1 MITPPSDKKL
11 FLVDAYALIFRAYY
25 AFIKNPRINTKG
37 MNTSAV
43 FGFTNA
49 LMEVIRSEKP
59 THLAVVFDPPGPT
72 LRTEQFEAYKA
83 NRDETPEDIKLS
95 VPWIVRI
102 LEGMRIPVLQ
112 APGYEA
118 DDLIGCLAKRAEKEG
133 FDVFMMTPDKDFAQL
148 VSDKIRMFRPG
159 RGGNP
164 ASVWGPEEVKERYGL
179 ERPEQVIDLLGLM
192 GDSADNIPGVPG
204 VGEKTAIKFLQ
215 AYGSMEGLYEHVEEL
230 KGKMKEKV
238 EANKELAFLS
248 RELATIVV
256 DIDFAEDFAA
266 MAMEPAD
273 ASALAP
279 VLEELE
285 FRTLAK
291 RLLGEAFTAAPS
303 RPASTWVAS
312 VASAPAA
319 ASDSSDDGQL
329 SMFDAALDVA
339 PSASTLDALDKE
351 ASNYALV
358 DDPSAMN
365 DLVTALRKAGRFAF
379 DTETTGLN
387 AMEASLV
394 GMSFSAESGTGS
406 YVPVHA
412 RSWEDIRNVFQPL
425 LEDPE
430 VTIVG
435 QNLKFDGKIMAR
447 HGVDLTRAKLEDT
460 MVAHYLLE
468 PDQPHGMDALAQ
480 AFLGYQCIPITDLIG
495 KKGKNQ
501 KSMADLPPE
510 DVVDYACEDADVTL
524 RLADVL
530 MPKLAEEGLDGLFRD
545 IEMPLLSVLMHM
557 EMEGVAL
564 DTNHLSQFSATLAEN
579 LDALQTSIQG
589 HAGIPFNVDS
599 PKQLGEVLFEHLEIP
614 AKVKKTKTG
623 QYPTSEAVL
632 SKLKD
637 KHPIVAEVL
646 EYRKLKKLRSTY
658 VEPLPALILEET
670 GRVHT
675 TYMQVVAATGRLSS
689 KDPNLQNIP
698 IRTEQ
703 GREIRKAFVPRDQDH
718 VLVAADY
725 SQVELRIAAAMSK
738 ERGLIEAFQKGE
750 DIHAATAAKVFGV
763 ALEDVTREQRSQA
776 KAVNF
781 GILYG
786 QGAFGLAETLG
797 ISRKEAKSI
806 IDAYHAQFAGLEA
819 FTQTCVAE
827 ARESGMAKTLL
838 GRRRPLADIHS
849 NNAVVR
855 AFAER
860 NAVNTPIQGSAADI
874 IKLAMIDVAKEMRGM
889 KSRLIMQVHDELVV
903 DAALSELDEVKAL
916 LVRCMERAVKLE
928 VPLEVEVSHG
938 QNWLEAH

>member
-148 VSDKIRMFRPG
+148 VTENIRMFRPG

-192 GDSADNIPGVPG
+192 GDSADNIPGIPG

-215 AYGSMEGLYEHVEEL
+215 AYGSIEGLYDHVHEL

-238 EANKELAFLS
+238 ESSKELAFLS
-248 RELATIVV
+248 RDLATIVV
-256 DIDFAEDFAA
+256 DIDFAEDFSA
-266 MAMEPAD
+266 MAISPAD
-273 ASALAP
+273 AAMLAP

-291 RLLGEAFTAAPS
+291 RLLGEAAASAQTASAAPT
-303 RPASTWVAS
+303 PASTN
-312 VASAPAA
+312 PE
-319 ASDSSDDGQL
+319 SSQDGQL

-339 PSASTLDALDKE
+339 PSASTLNSLDKE
-351 ASNYALV
+351 VSSYVLV
-358 DDPSAMN
+358 EDESSMN
-365 DLVTALRKAGRFAF
+365 SLVTDLRKAGRFAF

-394 GMSFSAESGTGS
+394 GMSFSAEAGTGS
-406 YVPVHA
+406 YVPVHG
-412 RSWEDIRNVFQPL
+412 RSWEAIRALFQPL

-530 MPKLAEEGLDGLFRD
+530 MPKLAEEGLGSLFHD

-564 DTNHLSQFSATLAEN
+564 DTDHLSRFSATLAEQ

-599 PKQLGEVLFEHLEIP
+599 PKQLGEVLFEHLDIP

-637 KHPIVAEVL
+637 KHPIVGEVL

-658 VEPLPALILEET
+658 VEPLPSLIHSET
-670 GRVHT
+670 GRLHT

-718 VLVAADY
+718 VIVAADY

-738 ERGLIEAFQKGE
+738 EQGLIEAFQQGK

-763 ALEDVTREQRSQA
+763 PLDDVTREQRSQA

-806 IDAYHAQFAGLEA
+806 IDAYHAQFAGLDA
-819 FTQTCVAE
+819 FTQTCVAQ

-874 IKLAMIDVAKEMRGM
+874 IKVAMIDVAKEMRGM
-889 KSRLIMQVHDELVV
+889 QSRLIMQVHDELVV
-903 DAALSELDEVKAL
+903 DAAVSELEEVKAL

-928 VPLEVEVSHG
+928 VPLEVDVSHG

>member
-49 LMEVIRSEKP
+49 LLEVIRNEQP

-72 LRTEQFEAYKA
+72 LRNEQFAEYKA

-112 APGYEA
+112 APGFEA

-148 VSDKIRMFRPG
+148 VTEKIRMYRPG
-159 RGGNP
+159 RGGTP
-164 ASVWGPEEVKERYGL
+164 PTIWGPEEVRERYGL
-179 ERPEQVIDLLGLM
+179 EDPKQVIDLLGLM

-215 AYGSMEGLYEHVEEL
+215 AYGSMEGLYDHVDEL

-248 RELATIVV
+248 RELATIVL
-256 DIDFAEDFAA
+256 DIDFDEDFPA
-266 MAMEPAD
+266 MALEPAD
-273 ASALAP
+273 AAVLGP

-285 FRTLAK
+285 FRTLS
-291 RLLGEAFTAAPS
+291 RRMLGDAAAATPS
-303 RPASTWVAS
+303 PSASSAPL
-312 VASAPAA
+312 APAA
-319 ASDSSDDGQL
+319 APAESDSDGQL
-329 SMFDAALDVA
+329 SMFDAAMDVA
-339 PSASTLDALDKE
+339 PSVSTLGSLNDAEVTYTLVE
-351 ASNYALV
+351 GAESLAALV
-358 DDPSAMN
+358 A
-365 DLVTALRKAGRFAF
+365 DLTAAGRFAF
-379 DTETTGLN
+379 DTETSGLN
-387 AMEASLV
+387 AMEAQLV
-394 GMSFSAESGTGS
+394 GMSFSAKAGTGS
-406 YVPVHA
+406 YVPVNP
-412 RSWEDIRNVFQPL
+412 STWSDIQAIVKPL
-425 LEDPE
+425 LENPALT
-430 VTIVG
+430 VVG
-435 QNLKFDGKIMAR
+435 QNLKFDGKVMAR
-447 HGVDLTRAKLEDT
+447 HGVDLTLANLEDT

-480 AFLGYQCIPITDLIG
+480 AFLGYQCIPITDLLG

-501 KSMADLPPE
+501 KSMADIPPSE
-510 DVVDYACEDADVTL
+510 VVNYACEDADITL
-524 RLADVL
+524 QLAEVL
-530 MPKLAEEGLDGLFRD
+530 LPKLEEEGLMTLYRD
-545 IEMPLLSVLMHM
+545 VEMPLLSVLLNM
-557 EMEGVAL
+557 ELEGVAL
-564 DTNHLSQFSATLAEN
+564 DTAHLSQFS
-579 LDALQTSIQG
+579 DALASQLDELQQSIHS
-589 HAGIPFNVDS
+589 HAGAPFNVDS
-599 PKQLGEVLFEHLEIP
+599 PKQLGDVLFEHLAIP

-637 KHPIVAEVL
+637 AHPIVGEVL

-658 VEPLPALILEET
+658 VEPLPSLLHPET

-698 IRTEQ
+698 IRTAQ
-703 GREIRKAFVPRDQDH
+703 GREIRKAFVPRSADH

-725 SQVELRIAAAMSK
+725 SQVELRIAAAMSG
-738 ERGLIEAFQKGE
+738 EQGLIEAFQKGE

-763 ALEDVTREQRSQA
+763 GLDEVTREQRSQA

-786 QGAFGLAETLG
+786 QGAFGLAENLG
-797 ISRKEAKSI
+797 ISRKEAKGI
-806 IDAYHAQFAGLEA
+806 IEAYHAQFSGLDD
-819 FTQTCVAE
+819 FTKDCVSR
-827 ARESGMAKTLL
+827 AREAGHATTLL
-838 GRRRPLADIHS
+838 GRRRPLPDILS

-874 IKLAMIDVAKEMRGM
+874 IKVAMIDVAKEMKGM
-889 KSRLIMQVHDELVV
+889 QSKLIMQVHDELVV
-903 DAALSELDEVKAL
+903 DAVTSELEEVKAL
-916 LVRCMERAVKLE
+916 LVRCMERAVKLD
-928 VPLEVEVSHG
+928 VPLDVEVSHG
-938 QNWLEAH
+938 QTWLEAH

>member
-1 MITPPSDKKL
+1 M
-11 FLVDAYALIFRAYY
+11 
-25 AFIKNPRINTKG
+25 
-37 MNTSAV
+37 
-43 FGFTNA
+43 
-49 LMEVIRSEKP
+49 
-59 THLAVVFDPPGPT
+59 
-72 LRTEQFEAYKA
+72 
-83 NRDETPEDIKLS
+83 
-95 VPWIVRI
+95 
-102 LEGMRIPVLQ
+102 LQ

-215 AYGSMEGLYEHVEEL
+215 AYGSMEGLYEHVDEL

-273 ASALAP
+273 ASRAGARAG
-279 VLEELE
+279 
-285 FRTLAK
+285 RTRISHLGQTVARR
-291 RLLGEAFTAAPS
+291 RLHRCPCTTRLDFGGFGGGRGS
-303 RPASTWVAS
+303 
-312 VASAPAA
+312 
-319 ASDSSDDGQL
+319 SDSSDDGQL

-406 YVPVHA
+406 YVPVHG
-412 RSWEDIRNVFQPL
+412 RSWEAIRAVFQPL

-738 ERGLIEAFQKGE
+738 ERGLIEAFQKGKTSTPPRQQRCLGWRLKTSRANSGARRKRS
-750 DIHAATAAKVFGV
+750 I
-763 ALEDVTREQRSQA
+763 LESFTG
-776 KAVNF
+776 KAPLVLPKHWGF
-781 GILYG
+781 
-786 QGAFGLAETLG
+786 
-797 ISRKEAKSI
+797 R
-806 IDAYHAQFAGLEA
+806 
-819 FTQTCVAE
+819 
-827 ARESGMAKTLL
+827 
-838 GRRRPLADIHS
+838 GRRPRASSTRTTRNSLALKPSPKPAWQKHENQAWPKPCWADAGPSPTSSATMPLFAPLQSVMPSTRPFRD
-849 NNAVVR
+849 
-855 AFAER
+855 
-860 NAVNTPIQGSAADI
+860 
-874 IKLAMIDVAKEMRGM
+874 
-889 KSRLIMQVHDELVV
+889 
-903 DAALSELDEVKAL
+903 L
-916 LVRCMERAVKLE
+916 LLTSSSW
-928 VPLEVEVSHG
+928 P
-938 QNWLEAH
+938 

>member
-1 MITPPSDKKL
+1 MITPPSEKKL

-49 LMEVIRSEKP
+49 LLEVIRSEQP

-72 LRTEQFEAYKA
+72 LRNEQFEDYKA

-95 VPWIVRI
+95 VPWIVKI

-112 APGYEA
+112 APGFEA

-148 VSDKIRMFRPG
+148 VTDKIRMFRPG

-164 ASVWGPEEVKERYGL
+164 ASVWGPEEVRERYGL
-179 ERPEQVIDLLGLM
+179 EDPKQVIDLLGLM

-215 AYGSMEGLYEHVEEL
+215 AYGSMEGLYEHVHEL

-238 EANKELAFLS
+238 EANRELAFLS
-248 RELATIVV
+248 RELATIVL
-256 DIDFAEDFAA
+256 DIDFDEDFPA
-266 MAMEPAD
+266 MALEPANAD
-273 ASALAP
+273 VLAP

-285 FRTLAK
+285 FRTLS
-291 RLLGEAFTAAPS
+291 RRILGDVTTAP
-303 RPASTWVAS
+303 
-312 VASAPAA
+312 APAA
-319 ASDSSDDGQL
+319 SANPTPRSASNSQDSEGQL
-329 SMFDAALDVA
+329 SMFDAAMDVA
-339 PSASTLDALDKE
+339 PAASTLGALDPDKVTY
-351 ASNYALV
+351 SLV
-358 DDPSAMN
+358 DDDAGMKA
-365 DLVTALRKAGRFAF
+365 LVKTLTQAKRFAF
-379 DTETTGLN
+379 DTETSGLN

-394 GMSFSAESGTGS
+394 GMSFSAEAHTGS
-406 YVPVHA
+406 YVPVNPSTWPPI
-412 RSWEDIRNVFQPL
+412 RDIFKPL
-425 LEDPE
+425 LEDPKL
-430 VTIVG
+430 TIVG
-435 QNLKFDGKIMAR
+435 QNLKYDGKIMAR
-447 HGVDLTRAKLEDT
+447 HGVDLTQANLEDT

-480 AFLGYQCIPITDLIG
+480 AFLDYQCIPITDLLG

-501 KSMADLPPE
+501 KSMADIPPSE
-510 DVVDYACEDADVTL
+510 VVNYACEDADITL
-524 RLADVL
+524 QLADVL
-530 MPKLAEEGLDGLFRD
+530 IPKLEEEGLTALFRD
-545 IEMPLLSVLMHM
+545 VEMPLLSVLMDM
-557 EMEGVAL
+557 ELEGVAL
-564 DTNHLSQFSATLAEN
+564 DTAHLAQFSDTLAQE
-579 LDALQTSIQG
+579 LDALQQSIQG
-589 HAGIPFNVDS
+589 HAGVPFNVDS
-599 PKQLGEVLFEHLEIP
+599 PKQLGDVLFEHLEIP

-637 KHPIVAEVL
+637 KHPIVGKVL

-658 VEPLPALILEET
+658 VEPLPSLLHPET

-698 IRTEQ
+698 IRTAQ
-703 GREIRKAFVPRDQDH
+703 GREIRKAFVPRSANH

-725 SQVELRIAAAMSK
+725 SQVELRIAAAMS
-738 ERGLIEAFQKGE
+738 EEQGLIEAFQKGE

-763 ALEDVTREQRSQA
+763 PLDEVSREQRSQA

-786 QGAFGLAETLG
+786 QGAFGLAENLG
-797 ISRKEAKSI
+797 ISRKEAKAI
-806 IDAYHAQFAGLEA
+806 IEAYHSQFSGLEA
-819 FTQTCVAE
+819 FTQTCVAQ
-827 ARESGMAKTLL
+827 AREAGYATTLL
-838 GRRRPLADIHS
+838 GRRRPLPDIHS

-874 IKLAMIDVAKEMRGM
+874 IKVAMIEVDREMKGM
-889 KSRLIMQVHDELVV
+889 ESKLIMQVHDELVV
-903 DAALSELDEVKAL
+903 DAVESELDDVKAL
-916 LVRCMERAVKLE
+916 LVRCMERAVKLS
-928 VPLEVEVSHG
+928 VPLDVEVSHG
-938 QNWLEAH
+938 QTWLEAH

>member
-49 LMEVIRSEKP
+49 LLEVIRTEQP
-59 THLAVVFDPPGPT
+59 THIAVVFDPPGPT
-72 LRTEQFEAYKA
+72 LRKEQFEAYKA

-102 LEGMRIPVLQ
+102 LEGLRVPVLQ

-118 DDLIGCLAKRAEKEG
+118 DDLIGCLAVRAEKAG
-133 FDVFMMTPDKDFAQL
+133 YDVFMMTPDKDFAQL
-148 VSDKIRMFRPG
+148 VTDKIRMFRPG

-164 ASVWGPEEVKERYGL
+164 ATVWGPDEVRERYGL
-179 ERPEQVIDLLGLM
+179 QDPKQVIDLLGLM

-215 AYGSMEGLYEHVEEL
+215 AYGSMEGLYENVAEL

-238 EANKELAFLS
+238 EDNRDLAFLS
-248 RELATIVV
+248 RQLATIIV
-256 DIDFAEDFAA
+256 DIDFQEDLDA
-266 MAMEPAD
+266 MVLEQPD
-273 ASALAP
+273 VQALAT

-285 FRTLAK
+285 FRTLA
-291 RLLGEAFTAAPS
+291 RRILGD
-303 RPASTWVAS
+303 VAS
-312 VASAPAA
+312 SEAVAPAQAAAARPTASAAD
-319 ASDSSDDGQL
+319 SDRDGQL
-329 SMFDAALDVA
+329 SMFDAAMDVA
-339 PSASTLDALDKE
+339 PSVSTLGSLDLDSVDYRLVESLADAH
-351 ASNYALV
+351 ALV
-358 DDPSAMN
+358 HE
-365 DLVTALRKAGRFAF
+365 LTAAGRFAF
-379 DTETTGLN
+379 DTETSGLN
-387 AMEASLV
+387 AMEADLV
-394 GMSFSAESGTGS
+394 GMSFSASKGTGA
-406 YVPVHA
+406 YVAVNAETWPA
-412 RSWEDIRNVFQPL
+412 IRDVFKPL
-425 LEDPE
+425 LEDPAL
-430 VTIVG
+430 TLVG
-435 QNLKFDGKIMAR
+435 QNLKYDGKIMAR
-447 HGVDLTRAKLEDT
+447 HGIDLTKAKLEDT

-480 AFLGYQCIPITDLIG
+480 AFLDYQCIPITDLIG
-495 KKGKNQ
+495 KKGKGQ
-501 KSMADLPPE
+501 KSMADLLPAE
-510 DVVDYACEDADVTL
+510 VVNYACEDADITL
-524 RLADVL
+524 RLAEVL
-530 MPKLAEEGLDGLFRD
+530 IPKLEEEGLMGLFRD
-545 IEMPLLSVLMHM
+545 VEMPLLSVLLHM
-557 EMEGVAL
+557 ELQGVAL
-564 DTNHLSQFSATLAEN
+564 DTDHLARFSKELATQIEV
-579 LDALQTSIQG
+579 LQRSIQD
-589 HAGIPFNVDS
+589 HAGVPFNVDS
-599 PKQLGEVLFEHLEIP
+599 PKQLGDVLFEHLAIP

-632 SKLKD
+632 SKLTD
-637 KHPIVAEVL
+637 THPIVSEVL

-658 VEPLPALILEET
+658 VEPLPSLRNAET

-703 GREIRKAFVPRDQDH
+703 GREIRKAFVPSGPDR

-725 SQVELRIAAAMSK
+725 SQVELRIAAAMSG
-738 ERGLIEAFQKGE
+738 EQGLIEAFQQGE

-763 ALEDVTREQRSQA
+763 ALDEVTREQRSQA

-786 QGAFGLAETLG
+786 QGAFGLAENLG

-806 IDAYHAQFAGLEA
+806 IEAYHAQFAGLEA
-819 FTQTCVAE
+819 FTQDCVAK
-827 ARESGMAKTLL
+827 ARDAGQAVTLL
-838 GRRRPLADIHS
+838 GRRRPLPDIHS

-874 IKLAMIDVAKEMRGM
+874 IKVAMIDVHREMQGM
-889 KSRLIMQVHDELVV
+889 ESKLIMQVHDELVV
-903 DAALSELDEVKAL
+903 DATTSEASAVQAL
-916 LVRCMERAVKLE
+916 LVRCMERAAKLE
-928 VPLEVEVSHG
+928 VPLDVEVSQG
-938 QNWLEAH
+938 ATWLEAH

>member
-1 MITPPSDKKL
+1 MITSPSEKKL

-49 LMEVIRSEKP
+49 LLEVIRSEQP

-72 LRTEQFEAYKA
+72 LRNEQFEDYKA

-95 VPWIVRI
+95 VPWIVNI

-112 APGYEA
+112 APGFEA

-148 VSDKIRMFRPG
+148 VTDKIRMFRPG

-164 ASVWGPEEVKERYGL
+164 ASVWGPDEVRERYGL
-179 ERPEQVIDLLGLM
+179 EDPKQVIDLLGLM

-215 AYGSMEGLYEHVEEL
+215 AYGSMEGLYDHVHEL

-238 EANKELAFLS
+238 EANRELAFLS
-248 RELATIVV
+248 RKLATIVL
-256 DIDFAEDFAA
+256 DIDFDEDFPA
-266 MAMEPAD
+266 MALEPANAD
-273 ASALAP
+273 MLAP

-285 FRTLAK
+285 FRTLS
-291 RLLGEAFTAAPS
+291 RRILGDVSPSAAAPAVS
-303 RPASTWVAS
+303 ANPTPRPASNS
-312 VASAPAA
+312 Q
-319 ASDSSDDGQL
+319 DSEGQL
-329 SMFDAALDVA
+329 SMFDAAMDVA
-339 PSASTLDALDKE
+339 PAVSTLGALDTDKVK
-351 ASNYALV
+351 YALV
-358 DDPSAMN
+358 DDAAGMKA
-365 DLVTALRKAGRFAF
+365 LVKTLIQAQRFAF
-379 DTETTGLN
+379 DTETSGLN

-394 GMSFSAESGTGS
+394 GMSFSAEAHTGR
-406 YVPVHA
+406 YVPVNPNTWPA
-412 RSWEDIRNVFQPL
+412 IRDIFKPL
-425 LEDPE
+425 LEDPKL
-430 VTIVG
+430 TIVG
-435 QNLKFDGKIMAR
+435 QNLKYDGKIMAR
-447 HGVDLTRAKLEDT
+447 HGVDLTQANLEDT

-480 AFLGYQCIPITDLIG
+480 TFLDYQCIPITDLLG

-501 KSMADLPPE
+501 KSMADIPPAE
-510 DVVDYACEDADVTL
+510 VVNYACEDADITL
-524 RLADVL
+524 QLADVL
-530 MPKLAEEGLDGLFRD
+530 IPKLEEEGLAALFRD
-545 IEMPLLSVLMHM
+545 VEMPLLSVLMDM
-557 EMEGVAL
+557 ELEGVAL
-564 DTNHLSQFSATLAEN
+564 DTAHLAQFSDTLAQE
-579 LDALQTSIQG
+579 LDALQRSIQG
-589 HAGIPFNVDS
+589 HAGVPFNVDS
-599 PKQLGEVLFEHLEIP
+599 PKQLGDVLFEHLEIP

-637 KHPIVAEVL
+637 KHPIVGEVL

-658 VEPLPALILEET
+658 VEPLPSLLHSET

-698 IRTEQ
+698 IRTAQ
-703 GREIRKAFVPRDQDH
+703 GREIRKAFVPRSANH

-725 SQVELRIAAAMSK
+725 SQVELRIAAAMS
-738 ERGLIEAFQKGE
+738 EEQGLIEAFQKGE

-763 ALEDVTREQRSQA
+763 PLDDVSREQRSQA

-786 QGAFGLAETLG
+786 QGAFGLAENLG
-797 ISRKEAKSI
+797 ISRKEAKAI
-806 IDAYHAQFAGLEA
+806 IEAYHSQFSGLEA
-819 FTQTCVAE
+819 FTQTCVAQ
-827 ARESGMAKTLL
+827 AREAGYATTLL
-838 GRRRPLADIHS
+838 GRRRPLPDIHS

-874 IKLAMIDVAKEMRGM
+874 IKVAMIEVAREMKGM
-889 KSRLIMQVHDELVV
+889 ESKLIMQVHDELVV
-903 DAALSELDEVKAL
+903 DAVESELDDVKDL
-916 LVRCMERAVKLE
+916 LVRCMERAIKLS
-928 VPLEVEVSHG
+928 VPLDVEVSHG
-938 QNWLEAH
+938 QTWLEAH

>member
-1 MITPPSDKKL
+1 MITPPSEKKL

-49 LMEVIRSEKP
+49 LLEVIRSEQP

-72 LRTEQFEAYKA
+72 LRNEQFEDYKA

-95 VPWIVRI
+95 VPWIVKI

-112 APGYEA
+112 APGFEA

-148 VSDKIRMFRPG
+148 VTDKIRMFRPG

-164 ASVWGPEEVKERYGL
+164 ASVWGPEEVRERYGL
-179 ERPEQVIDLLGLM
+179 EDPKQVIDLLGLM

-215 AYGSMEGLYEHVEEL
+215 AYGSMEGLYEHVHEL

-238 EANKELAFLS
+238 EANRELAFLS
-248 RELATIVV
+248 RELATIVL
-256 DIDFAEDFAA
+256 DIDFDEDFPA
-266 MAMEPAD
+266 MALEPANAD
-273 ASALAP
+273 VLAP

-285 FRTLAK
+285 FRTLS
-291 RLLGEAFTAAPS
+291 RRILGDVTTAA
-303 RPASTWVAS
+303 
-312 VASAPAA
+312 APAA
-319 ASDSSDDGQL
+319 SANPTPRSASNSQDSEGQL
-329 SMFDAALDVA
+329 SMFDAAMDVA
-339 PSASTLDALDKE
+339 PAASTLGALDTDKVT
-351 ASNYALV
+351 YDLV
-358 DDPSAMN
+358 DDDNGMKA
-365 DLVTALRKAGRFAF
+365 LVETLTQAKRFAF
-379 DTETTGLN
+379 DTETSGLN

-394 GMSFSAESGTGS
+394 GMSFSAEANTGS
-406 YVPVHA
+406 YVPVNPNTWSA
-412 RSWEDIRNVFQPL
+412 IRDIFKPL
-425 LEDPE
+425 LEDPKL
-430 VTIVG
+430 TIVG
-435 QNLKFDGKIMAR
+435 QNLKYDGKIMAR
-447 HGVDLTRAKLEDT
+447 HGVDLTQANLEDT

-468 PDQPHGMDALAQ
+468 PDQSHGMDALAQ
-480 AFLGYQCIPITDLIG
+480 AFLDYQCIPITDLLG

-501 KSMADLPPE
+501 KSMADIPPAE
-510 DVVDYACEDADVTL
+510 VVNYACEDADITL
-524 RLADVL
+524 QLADVL
-530 MPKLAEEGLDGLFRD
+530 IPKLEEEGLAALFRD
-545 IEMPLLSVLMHM
+545 VEMPLLSVLMAM
-557 EMEGVAL
+557 ELEGVAL
-564 DTNHLSQFSATLAEN
+564 DTAHLTQFSETLAQE
-579 LDALQTSIQG
+579 LDALQQSIQG
-589 HAGIPFNVDS
+589 HAGVPFNVDS
-599 PKQLGEVLFEHLEIP
+599 PKQLGDVLFEHLEIP

-637 KHPIVAEVL
+637 KHPIVGEVL

-658 VEPLPALILEET
+658 VEPLPSLLHPET

-698 IRTEQ
+698 IRTAQ
-703 GREIRKAFVPRDQDH
+703 GREIRKAFVPRSANH

-725 SQVELRIAAAMSK
+725 SQVELRIAAAMS
-738 ERGLIEAFQKGE
+738 EEQGLIEAFQKGE

-763 ALEDVTREQRSQA
+763 PLDDVSREQRSQA

-786 QGAFGLAETLG
+786 QGAFGLAENLG
-797 ISRKEAKSI
+797 ISRKEAKAI
-806 IDAYHAQFAGLEA
+806 IEAYHSQFSGLEA

-827 ARESGMAKTLL
+827 AREAGYATTLL
-838 GRRRPLADIHS
+838 GRRRPLPDIHS

-874 IKLAMIDVAKEMRGM
+874 IKVAMIEVDREMKGM
-889 KSRLIMQVHDELVV
+889 ESKLIMQVHDELVV
-903 DAALSELDEVKAL
+903 DAVESELDDVKAL
-916 LVRCMERAVKLE
+916 LVRCMERAVKLS
-928 VPLEVEVSHG
+928 VPLDVEVSHG
-938 QNWLEAH
+938 QTWLEAH

>member
-1 MITPPSDKKL
+1 MITPPSEKKL

-49 LMEVIRSEKP
+49 LLEVIRSEQP

-72 LRTEQFEAYKA
+72 LRNEQFEDYKA

-95 VPWIVRI
+95 VPWIVKI

-112 APGYEA
+112 APGFEA

-148 VSDKIRMFRPG
+148 VTDKVRMFRPG

-164 ASVWGPEEVKERYGL
+164 ASVWGPEEVRERYGL
-179 ERPEQVIDLLGLM
+179 EDPKQVIDLLGLM

-215 AYGSMEGLYEHVEEL
+215 AYGSMEGLYEHVDEL

-238 EANKELAFLS
+238 EANRELAFLS
-248 RELATIVV
+248 RELATIVL
-256 DIDFAEDFAA
+256 DIDFDEDFPA
-266 MAMEPAD
+266 MALEPAN
-273 ASALAP
+273 AEMLAP

-285 FRTLAK
+285 FRTLS
-291 RLLGEAFTAAPS
+291 RRILGDVSSTTAAATSAPKAS
-303 RPASTWVAS
+303 RPAATDQ
-312 VASAPAA
+312 
-319 ASDSSDDGQL
+319 DSEGQL
-329 SMFDAALDVA
+329 SMFDAAMDVA
-339 PSASTLDALDKE
+339 PAASTLGALDADKVK
-351 ASNYALV
+351 YDLV
-358 DDPSAMN
+358 DDTEGMKA
-365 DLVTALRKAGRFAF
+365 LVNTLTEAKRFAF
-379 DTETTGLN
+379 DTETSGLN

-394 GMSFSAESGTGS
+394 GMSFSAEAHTGS
-406 YVPVHA
+406 YVPVNPSTWPGI
-412 RSWEDIRNVFQPL
+412 RDIFKPL
-425 LEDPE
+425 LEHPE
-430 VTIVG
+430 LTIVG
-435 QNLKFDGKIMAR
+435 QNLKYDGKIMAR
-447 HGVDLTRAKLEDT
+447 HGVDLTQAKLEDT
-460 MVAHYLLE
+460 MVAHYLLQ

-480 AFLGYQCIPITDLIG
+480 AFLDYQCIPITDLLG

-501 KSMADLPPE
+501 KSMADIPPAE
-510 DVVDYACEDADVTL
+510 VVNYACEDADITL
-524 RLADVL
+524 QLADVL
-530 MPKLAEEGLDGLFRD
+530 IPKLEKEGLTALFRD
-545 IEMPLLSVLMHM
+545 VEMPLLSVLMDM
-557 EMEGVAL
+557 ELEGVAL
-564 DTNHLSQFSATLAEN
+564 DTAHLAQFSGQLAQE
-579 LDALQTSIQG
+579 LDALQQSIQG
-589 HAGIPFNVDS
+589 HAGVPFNVDS
-599 PKQLGEVLFEHLEIP
+599 PKQLGDVLFEHLEIP

-637 KHPIVAEVL
+637 KHPIVGEVL

-658 VEPLPALILEET
+658 VEPLPSLLHSET

-698 IRTEQ
+698 IRTAQ
-703 GREIRKAFVPRDQDH
+703 GREIRKAFVPRNANH

-725 SQVELRIAAAMSK
+725 SQVELRIAAAMS
-738 ERGLIEAFQKGE
+738 EEQGLIEAFQKGE

-763 ALEDVTREQRSQA
+763 TLEDVTREQRSQA

-786 QGAFGLAETLG
+786 QGAFGLAENLG
-797 ISRKEAKSI
+797 ISRKEAKAI
-806 IDAYHAQFAGLEA
+806 IEAYHKQFSGLDA
-819 FTQTCVAE
+819 FTQACVAK
-827 ARESGMAKTLL
+827 AREAGYATTLL
-838 GRRRPLADIHS
+838 GRRRPLPDIHS

-874 IKLAMIDVAKEMRGM
+874 IKVAMIEVAKEMKGM
-889 KSRLIMQVHDELVV
+889 ESKLIMQVHDELVV
-903 DAALSELDEVKAL
+903 DAVESELDDVKAL
-916 LVRCMERAVKLE
+916 LVRCMERAVKLS
-928 VPLEVEVSHG
+928 VPLDVEVSHG
-938 QNWLEAH
+938 QTWLEAH

>member
-1 MITPPSDKKL
+1 MITPHSEKKL

-49 LMEVIRSEKP
+49 LLEVIRSEQP

-72 LRTEQFEAYKA
+72 LRNEQFEDYKA

-95 VPWIVRI
+95 VPWIVKI

-112 APGYEA
+112 APGFEA

-148 VSDKIRMFRPG
+148 VTDKIRMFRPG

-164 ASVWGPEEVKERYGL
+164 ASVWGPEEVRERYGL
-179 ERPEQVIDLLGLM
+179 EDPKQVIDLLGLM

-215 AYGSMEGLYEHVEEL
+215 AYGSMEGVYEHVHEL

-238 EANKELAFLS
+238 EANRELAFLS
-248 RELATIVV
+248 RELATIVL
-256 DIDFAEDFAA
+256 DIDFDEDFPA
-266 MAMEPAD
+266 MALEPANVEM
-273 ASALAP
+273 LAP

-285 FRTLAK
+285 FRTLS
-291 RLLGEAFTAAPS
+291 RRILGDVSPSAAAPG
-303 RPASTWVAS
+303 
-312 VASAPAA
+312 ASANPAPRPT
-319 ASDSSDDGQL
+319 SNSQDSEGQL
-329 SMFDAALDVA
+329 SMFDAAMDVA
-339 PSASTLDALDKE
+339 PAISTLAALDADKVKYDLVD
-351 ASNYALV
+351 AAAGMKALV
-358 DDPSAMN
+358 KT
-365 DLVTALRKAGRFAF
+365 LTQTKRFAF
-379 DTETTGLN
+379 DTETSGLN

-394 GMSFSAESGTGS
+394 GMSFSAEAHTGS
-406 YVPVHA
+406 YVPVNPDTWPA
-412 RSWEDIRNVFQPL
+412 IRDIFKPL
-425 LEDPE
+425 LEDPKL
-430 VTIVG
+430 TIVG
-435 QNLKFDGKIMAR
+435 QNLKYDGKIMAR
-447 HGVDLTRAKLEDT
+447 HGVDLSQANLEDT

-480 AFLGYQCIPITDLIG
+480 AFLDYQCIPITDLLG

-501 KSMADLPPE
+501 KSMADIPPAE
-510 DVVDYACEDADVTL
+510 VVNYACEDADITL
-524 RLADVL
+524 QLADVL
-530 MPKLAEEGLDGLFRD
+530 IPKLKEEGLTALFRD
-545 IEMPLLSVLMHM
+545 VEMPLLSVLMDM
-557 EMEGVAL
+557 ELEGVAL
-564 DTNHLSQFSATLAEN
+564 DTAHLAQFSDTLAQE
-579 LDALQTSIQG
+579 LDALLQSIQG
-589 HAGIPFNVDS
+589 HAGVPFNVDS
-599 PKQLGEVLFEHLEIP
+599 PKQLGDVLFEHLEIP

-637 KHPIVAEVL
+637 KHPIVGEVL

-658 VEPLPALILEET
+658 VEPLPSLLHPET

-698 IRTEQ
+698 IRTAQ
-703 GREIRKAFVPRDQDH
+703 GREIRKAFVPRSANH

-725 SQVELRIAAAMSK
+725 SQVELRIAAAMSQ
-738 ERGLIEAFQKGE
+738 EQGLIEAFQKGE
-750 DIHAATAAKVFGV
+750 DIHSATAAKVFGV
-763 ALEDVTREQRSQA
+763 PLDDVSREQRSQA

-786 QGAFGLAETLG
+786 QGAFGLAENLG
-797 ISRKEAKSI
+797 ISRKEAKAI
-806 IDAYHAQFAGLEA
+806 IEAYHSQFSGLEA
-819 FTQTCVAE
+819 FTQTCVAQ
-827 ARESGMAKTLL
+827 AREAGYATTLL
-838 GRRRPLADIHS
+838 GRRRPLPDIHS

-874 IKLAMIDVAKEMRGM
+874 IKVAMIEVAGEMKGM
-889 KSRLIMQVHDELVV
+889 ESKLIMQVHDELVV
-903 DAALSELDEVKAL
+903 DAVESELDDVKAL
-916 LVRCMERAVKLE
+916 LVRCMERAVKLS
-928 VPLEVEVSHG
+928 VPLDVEVSHG
-938 QNWLEAH
+938 QTWLEAH

>member
-159 RGGNP
+159 RSGNP

-192 GDSADNIPGVPG
+192 GDSADNIPGIPG

-215 AYGSMEGLYEHVEEL
+215 AYGSMEGLYDHVDEL

-238 EANKELAFLS
+238 ESSRELAFLS

-256 DIDFAEDFAA
+256 DIDFDEDFAA
-266 MAMEPAD
+266 MAMEPGD
-273 ASALAP
+273 ASVLAP

-291 RLLGEAFTAAPS
+291 RLLGEAFTSVPTQPTQPTS
-303 RPASTWVAS
+303 TRGAS
-312 VASAPAA
+312 AA
-319 ASDSSDDGQL
+319 ASDSGDEGQL
-329 SMFDAALDVA
+329 SMFDDAMDVA
-339 PSASTLDALDKE
+339 PSASTLNALDTEK
-351 ASNYALV
+351 SNYVLV
-358 DDPSAMN
+358 DDEAAMN
-365 DLVTALRKAGRFAF
+365 ELVIALRKAGRFAF

-394 GMSFSAESGTGS
+394 GMSFSTEPGTGS
-406 YVPVHA
+406 YVPVHG
-412 RSWEDIRNVFQPL
+412 RSWEAIRSVFKPV
-425 LEDPE
+425 LEDPK

-447 HGVDLTRAKLEDT
+447 YGVDLTQANLEDT

-480 AFLGYQCIPITDLIG
+480 AFLGYQCIPITALIG

-530 MPKLAEEGLDGLFRD
+530 LPKLAEEGLDGLFRD

-564 DTNHLSQFSATLAEN
+564 DTNHLSQFSATLADQ
-579 LDALQTSIQG
+579 LDALQKSIQG

-599 PKQLGEVLFEHLEIP
+599 PKQLGEVLFEHLDIP

-637 KHPIVAEVL
+637 KHPVVAEVL

-703 GREIRKAFVPRDQDH
+703 GREIRKAFVPRDSDH

-738 ERGLIEAFQKGE
+738 EQGLIEAFQKGE

-806 IDAYHAQFAGLEA
+806 IDAYHRQFSGLEA
-819 FTQTCVAE
+819 FTQTCVAK

-874 IKLAMIDVAKEMRGM
+874 IKLAMIDVAKEMQGM

-903 DAALSELDEVKAL
+903 DAAMSELDEVKAL
-916 LVRCMERAVKLE
+916 LVRCMERAVNLE
-928 VPLEVEVSHG
+928 VPLEVDVSHG

>member
-1 MITPPSDKKL
+1 MITPPSEKKL

-49 LMEVIRSEKP
+49 LLEVIRSEQP

-72 LRTEQFEAYKA
+72 LRNEQFEDYKA

-95 VPWIVRI
+95 VPWIVKI

-112 APGYEA
+112 APGFEA

-148 VSDKIRMFRPG
+148 VTDKIRMFRPG

-164 ASVWGPEEVKERYGL
+164 ASVWGPEEVRERYGL
-179 ERPEQVIDLLGLM
+179 EDPKQVIDLLGLM

-215 AYGSMEGLYEHVEEL
+215 AYGSMEGLYEHVHEL

-238 EANKELAFLS
+238 EANRELAFLS
-248 RELATIVV
+248 RELATIVL
-256 DIDFAEDFAA
+256 DIDFDEDFPA
-266 MAMEPAD
+266 MALEPAN
-273 ASALAP
+273 AEMLAP

-285 FRTLAK
+285 FRTLS
-291 RLLGEAFTAAPS
+291 RRMLGDVTTAAAPAAS
-303 RPASTWVAS
+303 TNPTPRPASNS
-312 VASAPAA
+312 Q
-319 ASDSSDDGQL
+319 DSEGQL
-329 SMFDAALDVA
+329 SMFDAAMDVA
-339 PSASTLDALDKE
+339 PAASTLGSLDTDKVKY
-351 ASNYALV
+351 NLV
-358 DDPSAMN
+358 DDDDGMKA
-365 DLVTALRKAGRFAF
+365 LVKTLTQAKRFAF
-379 DTETTGLN
+379 DTETSGLN

-394 GMSFSAESGTGS
+394 GMSFSAEAHAGS
-406 YVPVHA
+406 YVPVNPNTWPA
-412 RSWEDIRNVFQPL
+412 IRDIFKPL
-425 LEDPE
+425 LEDPML
-430 VTIVG
+430 TIVG
-435 QNLKFDGKIMAR
+435 QNLKYDGKIMAR
-447 HGVDLTRAKLEDT
+447 HGVDLTQANLEDT

-480 AFLGYQCIPITDLIG
+480 AFLDYQCIPITDLLG

-501 KSMADLPPE
+501 KSMADIPPAE
-510 DVVDYACEDADVTL
+510 VVNYACEDADITL
-524 RLADVL
+524 QLADVL
-530 MPKLAEEGLDGLFRD
+530 IPKLEEEGLTALFRD
-545 IEMPLLSVLMHM
+545 VEMPLLSVLMAM
-557 EMEGVAL
+557 ELEGVAL
-564 DTNHLSQFSATLAEN
+564 DTAHLAQFSDTLAQE
-579 LDALQTSIQG
+579 LDALQRSIQG
-589 HAGIPFNVDS
+589 HAGVPFNVDS
-599 PKQLGEVLFEHLEIP
+599 PKQLGDVLFEHLEIP

-637 KHPIVAEVL
+637 KHPIVGEVL

-658 VEPLPALILEET
+658 VEPLPSLLHPET

-698 IRTEQ
+698 IRTAQ
-703 GREIRKAFVPRDQDH
+703 GREIRKAFVPRSANH

-725 SQVELRIAAAMSK
+725 SQVELRIAAAMS
-738 ERGLIEAFQKGE
+738 EEQGLIEAFQKGE

-763 ALEDVTREQRSQA
+763 PLDDVSREQRSQA

-786 QGAFGLAETLG
+786 QGAFGLAENLG
-797 ISRKEAKSI
+797 ISRKEAKAI
-806 IDAYHAQFAGLEA
+806 IEAYHSQFSGLEA
-819 FTQTCVAE
+819 FTQTCVAQ
-827 ARESGMAKTLL
+827 AREAGYATTLL
-838 GRRRPLADIHS
+838 GRRRPLPDIHS

-874 IKLAMIDVAKEMRGM
+874 IKVAMIEVAREMKGM
-889 KSRLIMQVHDELVV
+889 QSKLIMQVHDELVV
-903 DAALSELDEVKAL
+903 DAVESELDDVKDL
-916 LVRCMERAVKLE
+916 LVRCMERAVKLS
-928 VPLEVEVSHG
+928 VPLDVEVSHG
-938 QNWLEAH
+938 QTWLEAH